1 MSEYDYL
8 NAWYNESQKLISAN
22 ASWVHNGNPNATR
35 PAPVKQF
42 PGASD
47 FSTEDLI
54 FELISRGY
62 VVMDAKTVRDAVE
75 GVGG

>member
-1 MSEYDYL
+1 MNPNDWCKSV
-8 NAWYNESQKLISAN
+8 NPTWIYN
-22 ASWVHNGNPNATR
+22 GDPNATR

-42 PGASD
+42 PRASD

-75 GVGG
+75 GAGS